1 MGQKKCIVVID
12 GLCIMC
18 NSFLSWVLHNDK
30 DDKYLFT
37 NVQSNFYKK
46 NMDINK
52 SIDSIILIKESNV
65 FYESEAIKY
74 ILKNLDKFFLL
85 QLVLNVTPKFISNF
99 FYKIIANNRY
109 KIFGKKD
116 KCELPNKNL
125 LSKFL
130 K

>member
-1 MGQKKCIVVID
+1 VKKDVIVFD
-12 GLCIMC
+12 GLCVMC
-18 NSFLSWVLHNDK
+18 NSFFKWVLKNDK
-30 DDKYLFT
+30 DDKYLFA
-37 NVQSNFYKK
+37 NIQSNFYKK

-52 SIDSIILIKESNV
+52 SIDSIILIKENNI

-74 ILKNLDKFFLL
+74 ILKDLDKFFLL

>member
-1 MGQKKCIVVID
+1 MKKDIIVFD
-12 GLCIMC
+12 GLCVMC
-18 NSFLSWVLHNDK
+18 NSFLNWVLHNDK
-30 DDKYLFT
+30 DDKYLFA
-37 NVQSNFYKK
+37 NIQSDFFEK

-52 SIDSIILIKESNV
+52 SIDSIILIKENNI
-65 FYESEAIKY
+65 FYESEAIKH
-74 ILKNLDKFFLL
+74 ILKDLGKFHILR
-85 QLVLNVTPKFISNF
+85 LVLDITPTFMSNF

>member
-1 MGQKKCIVVID
+1 MKKDIIVFD
-12 GLCIMC
+12 GLCVMC
-18 NSFLSWVLHNDK
+18 NSFFKWVLKNDK
-30 DDKYLFT
+30 DDKYLFA
-37 NVQSNFYKK
+37 NIQSNFYKK

-74 ILKNLDKFFLL
+74 ILKDLDKFFLL

-125 LSKFL
+125 ISKFL

>member
-1 MGQKKCIVVID
+1 MKKDIIVFD
-12 GLCIMC
+12 GLCVMC
-18 NSFLSWVLHNDK
+18 NSFFKWVLKNDK
-30 DDKYLFT
+30 DDIYLFA
-37 NVQSNFYKK
+37 NIQSNFYKK

-74 ILKNLDKFFLL
+74 ILKDLDKFFLL

-125 LSKFL
+125 LSKFI

>member
-1 MGQKKCIVVID
+1 VKKDVIVFD
-12 GLCIMC
+12 GLCVMC
-18 NSFLSWVLHNDK
+18 NSFFKWVLKNDK
-30 DDKYLFT
+30 DDKYLFA
-37 NVQSNFYKK
+37 NIQSNFYKK

-74 ILKNLDKFFLL
+74 ILKDLDKFFLL

>member
-1 MGQKKCIVVID
+1 MKKDIIVFD
-12 GLCIMC
+12 GLCVMC
-18 NSFLSWVLHNDK
+18 NSFFKWVLKNDK
-30 DDKYLFT
+30 DDKYLFA
-37 NVQSNFYKK
+37 NIQSNFYKK

-52 SIDSIILIKESNV
+52 SIDSIILIKESSV

-74 ILKNLDKFFLL
+74 ILKDLDKFFLL

>member
-1 MGQKKCIVVID
+1 MKKDIIVFD

-18 NSFLSWVLHNDK
+18 NSFLKWVLENDK
-30 DDKYLFT
+30 DDKYLFA
-37 NVQSNFYKK
+37 NIQSDFYMKS
-46 NMDINK
+46 MDINK
-52 SIDSIILIKESNV
+52 SIDSIILIKENNI
-65 FYESEAIKY
+65 FYESEAINH
-74 ILKNLDKFFLL
+74 ILKDLDKFYLL
-85 QLVLNVTPKFISNF
+85 QLVLNVTPTFISNF

-116 KCELPNKNL
+116 KCELPKKNQ

>member
-1 MGQKKCIVVID
+1 MKDIIVFD
-12 GLCIMC
+12 GLCVMC
-18 NSFLSWVLHNDK
+18 NSFFKWVLKNDK
-30 DDKYLFT
+30 NDKYLFA
-37 NVQSNFYKK
+37 NIQSNFYKN

-52 SIDSIILIKESNV
+52 SIDSIVLIKENNI

-74 ILKNLDKFFLL
+74 ILKDLDKFFLL
-85 QLVLNVTPKFISNF
+85 RLVLNVTPKFISNF

>member
-1 MGQKKCIVVID
+1 
-12 GLCIMC
+12 MC
-18 NSFLSWVLHNDK
+18 NSFFKWVLKNDK
-30 DDKYLFT
+30 DDKYLFA
-37 NVQSNFYKK
+37 NIQSNFYKK

-52 SIDSIILIKESNV
+52 SIDSIILIKENNI

-74 ILKNLDKFFLL
+74 ILKDLDKFFLL
-85 QLVLNVTPKFISNF
+85 RLVLNVTPKFISNF
-99 FYKIIANNRY
+99 FYIIIANNRY

>member
-1 MGQKKCIVVID
+1 MKKDIIVFD
-12 GLCIMC
+12 GLCVMC
-18 NSFLSWVLHNDK
+18 NSFLKWVLENDK
-30 DDKYLFT
+30 GDKYLFA
-37 NVQSNFYKK
+37 NIQSDFYMKS
-46 NMDINK
+46 MDINK
-52 SIDSIILIKESNV
+52 SIDSIILIKENNI

-74 ILKNLDKFFLL
+74 ILKDLDKFFLL

>member
-1 MGQKKCIVVID
+1 MKKDIIVFD
-12 GLCIMC
+12 GLCVMC
-18 NSFLSWVLHNDK
+18 NSFFKWVLKNDK
-30 DDKYLFT
+30 DDKYIFA
-37 NVQSNFYKK
+37 NIQSNFYKK

-74 ILKNLDKFFLL
+74 ILKDLDKFFLL

-99 FYKIIANNRY
+99 FYKIVANNRY

>member
-1 MGQKKCIVVID
+1 MKKDIIVFD
-12 GLCIMC
+12 GLCVMC
-18 NSFLSWVLHNDK
+18 NSFFKWVLKNDK
-30 DDKYLFT
+30 DDKYLFA
-37 NVQSNFYKK
+37 NIQSNFYKK

-52 SIDSIILIKESNV
+52 SIDSIILIKENNI

-74 ILKNLDKFFLL
+74 ILKDLDKFFLIR
-85 QLVLNVTPKFISNF
+85 LVLNVTPKFISNF

>member
-1 MGQKKCIVVID
+1 MKKDIIVFD
-12 GLCIMC
+12 GLCVIC
-18 NSFLSWVLHNDK
+18 NSFFKWVLDNDK
-30 DDKYLFT
+30 NDKYLFT
-37 NVQSNFYKK
+37 NIQSDFYKK
-46 NMDINK
+46 SVNINK
-52 SIDSIILIKESNV
+52 SIDSIILIKENKII
-65 FYESEAIKY
+65 YESEAIKY
-74 ILKNLDKFFLL
+74 ILKDLDKFFLL

-99 FYKIIANNRY
+99 FYKIVANNRY

>member
-1 MGQKKCIVVID
+1 MKKDIIVFD
-12 GLCIMC
+12 GLCVMC
-18 NSFLSWVLHNDK
+18 NSFFKWVLKNDK
-30 DDKYLFT
+30 DDKYLFA
-37 NVQSNFYKK
+37 NIQSNFYKK

-74 ILKNLDKFFLL
+74 ILKDLDKFFLL

-125 LSKFL
+125 LSKFI

>member
-1 MGQKKCIVVID
+1 MKKDIIVFD
-12 GLCIMC
+12 GLCVMC
-18 NSFLSWVLHNDK
+18 NSFFKWVLKNDK
-30 DDKYLFT
+30 DDKYLFA
-37 NVQSNFYKK
+37 NIQSNFYKK

-74 ILKNLDKFFLL
+74 ILKDLDKFFLL

>member
-1 MGQKKCIVVID
+1 MKKDIIVFD
-12 GLCIMC
+12 GLCVMC
-18 NSFLSWVLHNDK
+18 NSFLKWVLENDK
-30 DDKYLFT
+30 DDKYLFA
-37 NVQSNFYKK
+37 NIQSDFYMKS
-46 NMDINK
+46 MDINK

-74 ILKNLDKFFLL
+74 ILKDLDKFFLL
-85 QLVLNVTPKFISNF
+85 RLVFNVTPKFISNF

>member
-1 MGQKKCIVVID
+1 MKKDIIVFD
-12 GLCIMC
+12 GLCVMC
-18 NSFLSWVLHNDK
+18 NSFFKWVLKNDK
-30 DDKYLFT
+30 NDKYLFA
-37 NVQSNFYKK
+37 NIQSNFYEN

-52 SIDSIILIKESNV
+52 SIDSIVLIKENNI

-74 ILKNLDKFFLL
+74 ILKDLDKFFLL
-85 QLVLNVTPKFISNF
+85 RLVLNVTPKFISNF

>member
-1 MGQKKCIVVID
+1 MKKDIIVFD
-12 GLCIMC
+12 GLCVMC
-18 NSFLSWVLHNDK
+18 NSFFKWVLKNDI
-30 DDKYLFT
+30 DDKYLFA
-37 NVQSNFYKK
+37 NIQSNFYKK

-74 ILKNLDKFFLL
+74 ILKDLDKFFLL

-125 LSKFL
+125 ISKFL

>member
-1 MGQKKCIVVID
+1 MKKDIIVFD
-12 GLCIMC
+12 GLCVMC
-18 NSFLSWVLHNDK
+18 NSFFKWVLKNDK
-30 DDKYLFT
+30 DDKYLFA
-37 NVQSNFYKK
+37 NIQSNFYKK

-52 SIDSIILIKESNV
+52 SIDSIILIKENNI

-74 ILKNLDKFFLL
+74 ILKDLDKFFLL
-85 QLVLNVTPKFISNF
+85 RLVLNVTPKFISNF

>member
-1 MGQKKCIVVID
+1 MKKDIIVFD
-12 GLCIMC
+12 GLCVIC
-18 NSFLSWVLHNDK
+18 NSFFKWVLKNDK
-30 DDKYLFT
+30 DDKYLFA
-37 NVQSNFYKK
+37 NIQSNFYKK

-52 SIDSIILIKESNV
+52 SIDSIILIKENDI

-74 ILKNLDKFFLL
+74 ILKDLDKFFLL
-85 QLVLNVTPKFISNF
+85 RLVLNVTPKFISNF

>member
-1 MGQKKCIVVID
+1 MKKDIIVFD
-12 GLCIMC
+12 GLCVMC
-18 NSFLSWVLHNDK
+18 NSFLKWVLENDK
-30 DDKYLFT
+30 DDKYLFA
-37 NVQSNFYKK
+37 NIQSDFYTKS
-46 NMDINK
+46 MDINK
-52 SIDSIILIKESNV
+52 SIDSIILIKENNI

-74 ILKNLDKFFLL
+74 ILKDLDKFFLL
-85 QLVLNVTPKFISNF
+85 RLVLNVTPKFISNF